1 MRDSKLLNDIKNLL
15 NTKKVEESDSIISL
29 YTLFV
34 TLNTELIKYGYEQ
47 IDYVIIHELSHFVH
61 FNHSKDFW
69 SLVEK
74 YKKNYKVNR
83 KNLRE

>member
-1 MRDSKLLNDIKNLL
+1 MFKKGNIPTLIIKKMKAKWGYYNKRDNIVCLNLNLISYDI
-15 NTKKVEESDSIISL
+15 DD
-29 YTLFV
+29 
-34 TLNTELIKYGYEQ
+34 
-47 IDYVIIHELSHFVH
+47 IDYVIVHELCHIVH